1 MIFSSQLGKLD
12 GTNTEQ
18 SLKSVANHLRKMQ
31 EELEYRLSVL
41 DSSNITEIDAD
52 LTKFFVKG
60 EEISNILA
68 DQDGK
73 MSQFEQTVAG
83 FRQAVADYEEGYSE
97 WTQTVDGFTQQVGN
111 YEEQFSTWQ
120 QTVDGFTQQVADYTT
135 GYSSWQQ
142 TVAGFNQTVANYSN
156 QYSSWQQ
163 TVDGFNQTVTN
174 YGNQYS
180 TWTQTVNGFQQ
191 TVNNMQTGLSMAL
204 RMDSGGVYIT
214 DQDGNMVTINGAQ
227 IDADTVKAS
236 HLFGGIIHLERQNE
250 YGYINQIGRLQID
263 LTSTGYGLSFKTL
276 PGRGGIQFE
285 SAANVSIVPGGSDYY
300 VGIGG
305 GGKYVSIQAD
315 MQPSNR
321 NGYSCG
327 TSSYPWSAVYAA
339 TGAVN
344 TSDREK
350 KNSIDYDTERY
361 GKLFDL
367 LKPCSFKMN
376 DGTSD
381 RRHIGMIAQD
391 VEDAMESVG
400 IASKDFA
407 GFVKSP
413 KKDEDEKII
422 DGEYDYFLRYS
433 EFIGL
438 CIAEIQKLKARVDEL
453 ERKEQND
460 GSAG

>member
-60 EEISNILA
+60 EEISNIIS

-73 MSQFEQTVAG
+73 MSQFEQTIDG
-83 FRQAVADYEEGYSE
+83 FRKTVSDYEKGYSQ
-97 WTQTVDGFTQQVGN
+97 WLQTVDGFSQQVAD
-111 YEEQFSTWQ
+111 YEGKVSSWT

-135 GYSSWQQ
+135 GYSTWTQ
-142 TVAGFNQTVANYSN
+142 TVN
-156 QYSSWQQ
+156 
-163 TVDGFNQTVTN
+163 GFNQTVTN
-174 YGNQYS
+174 YSSQYS
-180 TWTQTVNGFQQ
+180 TWTQTVSGFQQ
-191 TVNNMQTGLSMAL
+191 TVNDMQAGLSMAL
-204 RMDSGGVYIT
+204 RMDASGVYIT
-214 DQDGNMVTINGAQ
+214 NQNGQTVTINGNQ
-227 IDADTVKAS
+227 IDAHTVTAS
-236 HLFGGIIHLERQNE
+236 NLLGEQVYLMKELNGQWYN
-250 YGYINQIGRLQID
+250 IGELDIGS
-263 LTSTGYGLSFKTL
+263 TSTGYGIVLKTYT
-276 PGRGGIQFE
+276 GHGGIQIE
-285 SAANVSIVPGGSDYY
+285 SAGNVSIKPYGSSYY
-300 VGIGG
+300 VGIGQ

-315 MQPSNR
+315 MQPSAS
-321 NGYSCG
+321 GYYTCG
-327 TSSYPWSAVYAA
+327 SSSYPWSAVFAS
-339 TGAVN
+339 TGEIS
-344 TSDREK
+344 TSDRDK
-350 KNSIDYDTERY
+350 KNNIDYDTEAY
-361 GKLFDL
+361 GKMFDL

-381 RRHIGMIAQD
+381 RRHVGMIAQD

-400 IASKDFA
+400 ISSKDFA

-413 KKDEDEKII
+413 KKDEDEQII
-422 DGEYDYFLRYS
+422 EGEYDYFLRYS